1 MTHNHED
8 KYPVRSIIKAYPIC
22 DTDDGES
29 TTSTGLSEDSI
40 SGTPT
45 GSTEDSRLIETP
57 VPATFIKSTHD
68 EADSSEA
75 KSMTQFESPQE
86 NGEQNIVKDR
96 RNKNSFLSKAQILLV
111 LWSHE
116 LLSTFHVTHQSTYF
130 IYIHFIKLN
139 LN

>member
-1 MTHNHED
+1 MTHKHVD
-8 KYPVRSIIKAYPIC
+8 KNPVRSIIKAYPHHKHV
-22 DTDDGES
+22 TDDGES

-75 KSMTQFESPQE
+75 KPMTQFESPQE

-111 LWSHE
+111 L
-116 LLSTFHVTHQSTYF
+116 
-130 IYIHFIKLN
+130 
-139 LN
+139 